1 MEHRSGIMRERS
13 AAPVGPALLHWYE
26 GRQYRPLFVG
36 ECFSACHVKKLT
48 RSMTGEQI
56 HL

>member
-36 ECFSACHVKKLT
+36 EFFSACHVKKLT